1 VSSLEEFDKK
11 INKGELN
18 ESDTFEDFTR
28 LDYLESE
35 EEKLTKL
42 IKALKNQ
49 LGLVGALRFL
59 LQYEK
64 GERDYTK
71 LRRELFKDETVE
83 SLIDRMRKEGK
94 I

>member
-1 VSSLEEFDKK
+1 MNQIMNLTPVEIQKAGWEAL
-11 INKGELN
+11 NK
-18 ESDTFEDFTR
+18 
-28 LDYLESE
+28 
-35 EEKLTKL
+35 
-42 IKALKNQ
+42 Q

-64 GERDYTK
+64 GEGDYTV

-83 SLIDRMRKEGK
+83 SLLDRMRKEEK

>member
-1 VSSLEEFDKK
+1 MSSLEEFDKK